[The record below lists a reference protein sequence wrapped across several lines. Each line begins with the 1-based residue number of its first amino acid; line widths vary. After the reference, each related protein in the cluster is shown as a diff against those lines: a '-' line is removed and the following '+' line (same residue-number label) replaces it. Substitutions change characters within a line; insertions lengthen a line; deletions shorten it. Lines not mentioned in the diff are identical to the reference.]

1 MAGYTEV
8 IAEFRPKNN
17 ADFPILDL
25 RYISNGT
32 DEETGKPVML
42 AETIQQVK
50 EIAQQGDNT
59 AILNTQRT
67 QGDAIESLKTKTT
80 NISYI
85 AGTSTTTIGGKV
97 TFAGETHEDGV
108 YDEKVKHIL
117 SLVKDASGKVLE
129 YTTIDGDKFFTGDVH
144 APNIDDMLGDMRSF
158 LTVSLSKTTI
168 DLQNKLNSAVASMN
182 GVLPRVGANENAI
195 ATLQDKTAA
204 ITKNGTKTTISG
216 VFELA
221 GKSVEVFTL
230 GNGEFV
236 DVVRDASGN
245 ILEYTTIDGDKFFTG
260 DVHAPNIDDMLGDMR
275 SFLTTSLNK
284 TTDSLI
290 RRMDTAEA
298 NIGAITLKTNQFTE
312 MGTTEFAHVLKD
324 ASGGI
329 LEYTDVQGDKYFT
342 GDIHAPNI
350 DAMFEKLDA
359 EMAVAMS
366 KTSSTLSSKVAT
378 LETKVGRLDSLYEG
392 FQLLT
397 NTEYSSVLTDSLGK
411 IISYTTLDGETHFN
425 CDIHAP
431 NIDDVL
437 TKLDTEIAK
446 ATKQATSNVASRVA
460 SLESSVSRLALVAET
475 VSVETNSE
483 YVELVKDSMNK
494 VIEYTDTDGDKH
506 FVGNVYSP
514 NIDRMRE
521 ELDTLLYAYNHS

>member
-32 DEETGKPVML
+32 NEETGKPVML

-59 AILNTQRT
+59 AILNTQRA

-80 NISYI
+80 NISYT

-117 SLVKDASGKVLE
+117 SLVKDASGK
-129 YTTIDGDKFFTGDVH
+129 
-144 APNIDDMLGDMRSF
+144 
-158 LTVSLSKTTI
+158 
-168 DLQNKLNSAVASMN
+168 
-182 GVLPRVGANENAI
+182 
-195 ATLQDKTAA
+195 
-204 ITKNGTKTTISG
+204 
-216 VFELA
+216 
-221 GKSVEVFTL
+221 
-230 GNGEFV
+230 
-236 DVVRDASGN
+236 

-275 SFLTTSLNK
+275 SFFTTSLNK

-342 GDIHAPNI
+342 GDVHAPNI

-460 SLESSVSRLALVAET
+460 SLESSVSRLALIAET